1 MGTSYKKQEAYTL
14 YPHSSSYNGMH
25 LGYRPGIILIDVIV
39 IMFTIGKFVFI
50 QISILNLI

>member
-1 MGTSYKKQEAYTL
+1 MGTSYKEQEAYTL

-39 IMFTIGKFVFI
+39 IMFTMGNYACI
-50 QISILNLI
+50 QISIIKFN